1 MKAAVVA
8 AIVSAVVSAAT
19 ATAGTMALITG
30 AQIKNGSVGLAD
42 LSPQAKRAL
51 KGQRGPR
58 GVRGF
63 AGPAGPQG
71 AAGAAGAPGGFDPA
85 KLQYVTGP
93 TVTLAPGQSSGA
105 QATCPAGS
113 AAISGGFSSTDG
125 HVAYSETLGST
136 FHSVFVNNDTDPAV
150 SIQIHATV
158 VCSAR

>member
-8 AIVSAVVSAAT
+8 AIVSAVVAAAT

-63 AGPAGPQG
+63 AGPAGAQG
-71 AAGAAGAPGGFDPA
+71 PAGAPGTPGGFDPA
-85 KLQYVTGP
+85 KLQYITGP
-93 TVTLAPGQSSGA
+93 TVTLASGQTGGA
-105 QATCPAGS
+105 QANCPAGT
-113 AAISGGFSSTDG
+113 AAISGGFSATEG
-125 HVAYSETLGST
+125 HVAFSETLGST
-136 FHSVFVNNDTDPAV
+136 FHSVLVNNDTTG
-150 SIQIHATV
+150 SLQMHATV